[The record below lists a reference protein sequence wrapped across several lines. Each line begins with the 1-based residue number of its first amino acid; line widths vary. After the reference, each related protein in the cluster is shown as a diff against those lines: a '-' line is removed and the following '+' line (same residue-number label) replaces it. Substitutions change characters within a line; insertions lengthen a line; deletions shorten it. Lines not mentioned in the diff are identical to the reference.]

1 MASLR
6 RLDNSPYWVA
16 CFTLPDGRRTNR
28 STKTSDRRLANRLAD
43 EWQTAAAKAREGVL
57 VEAQTRKVF
66 DEIRSHVGQE
76 PLRSQ
81 TVESFFRQWLNGKGD
96 GSTPR
101 RYSGTV
107 DRFLADLNGKRNAP
121 LAEIGHQEI
130 LGFMEKRAG
139 VAPKTL
145 STDLRSLAAAF
156 NVARKLGLVM
166 ANPVDHALAIHPI
179 AVQSSHREIF
189 SPNQVKALVDAADG
203 DWKTMILL
211 GYYTGARLSD
221 CANMKW
227 QNVDFVQ
234 GVLDFTARKTGTRVV
249 VPIHPVLEAQLQRLA
264 STDRPETFLCPL
276 LAGKPTCGNNGLSA
290 QFRQVMARA
299 GIDAQ
304 TGPGMG
310 IRRFAKLSF
319 HSLRHSFNSALANA
333 GVDQETRM
341 RLTGHSS
348 IAVNGD
354 YTHLELP
361 KLKAAV
367 EKLSSLE

>member
-6 RLDNSPYWVA
+6 RLLNSPFWI
-16 CFTLPDGRRTNR
+16 CCLTLSNGQRTNR
-28 STKTSDRRLANRLAD
+28 STKTSDRRLAQRLTD
-43 EWQTAAAKAREGVL
+43 EWQTAANKAREGRFVQNQ
-57 VEAQTRKVF
+57 ARKILN
-66 DEIRSHVGQE
+66 EILCHVGQE
-76 PLRSQ
+76 PLPSE
-81 TVESFFRQWLNGKGD
+81 TVESFFRQWLAGKGD
-96 GSTPR
+96 GNTAR

-107 DRFLADLNGKRNAP
+107 DQFLDYLGSKKNEPLAD
-121 LAEIGHQEI
+121 IGHQEI

-145 STDLRSLAAAF
+145 SVDLRTLSGAF
-156 NVARKLGLVM
+156 NVARKLELVL
-166 ANPVDHALAIHPI
+166 ANPVDHALAIRPLVVSSSRRECFEPDQI
-179 AVQSSHREIF
+179 AALLQSA
-189 SPNQVKALVDAADG
+189 QG
-203 DWKTMILL
+203 DWKTMVLL

-227 QNVDFVQ
+227 QNVDLVQ
-234 GVLDFTARKTGTRVV
+234 GVLDFTTQKTGTRVV
-249 VPIHPVLEAQLQRLA
+249 VPIHPVLASHLERLA
-264 STDRPETFLCPL
+264 STDRPETFLCPA
-276 LAGKPTCGNNGLSA
+276 LAGKRTCGNNGLSA
-290 QFRQVMARA
+290 QFGRVPERA
-299 GIDAQ
+299 GIDAE
-304 TGPGMG
+304 TEPGLG
-310 IRRFAKLSF
+310 IRRFNLLSF

-341 RLTGHSS
+341 RLTGHNS

>member
-6 RLDNSPYWVA
+6 RSLNSPFWI
-16 CFTLPDGRRTNR
+16 CCLTLPDGRRTNR

-43 EWQTAAAKAREGVL
+43 EWQAAARKASEGVL
-57 VEAQTRKVF
+57 VEAQTRKIL

-76 PLRSQ
+76 PLRTE
-81 TVESFFRQWLNGKGD
+81 TVESFFRQWLGGKGD
-96 GSTPR
+96 GSTAR

-107 DRFLADLNGKRNAP
+107 NRFLDHLDSKRNAA
-121 LAEIGHQEI
+121 LADIGHQEI
-130 LGFMEKRAG
+130 LGFMEARAG

-156 NVARKLGLVM
+156 NVAQKLGLLL
-166 ANPVDHALAIHPI
+166 ANPVDHALAIRPI
-179 AVQSSHREIF
+179 VVQSSHRDTF
-189 SPNQVKALVDAADG
+189 SPDQVKALVDAALG
-203 DWKTMILL
+203 DWKTMVLL

-227 QNVDFVQ
+227 QSVDFAQ
-234 GVLDFTARKTGTRVV
+234 SVLDFTARKTGTRVV
-249 VPIHPVLEAQLQRLA
+249 VPIHRALEAHLQRLA
-264 STDRPETFLCPL
+264 SVDRPETFLCPS
-276 LAGKPTCGNNGLSA
+276 LAGKQTCGNNGLSA
-290 QFRQVMARA
+290 QFKQIMARA

-341 RLTGHSS
+341 KLTGHSS

-361 KLKAAV
+361 KLRAAV
-367 EKLSSLE
+367 GTLSSLE